1 MYVSIIYLSMSSV
14 FVVKLLVSLHPLSTL
29 FLMQSLTEHI
39 VHRSPRQ
46 TVQHAPIFQGSPVQH
61 WGHRA
66 PSLIFWEL
74 TSFMSSC
81 CAASILLPQ
90 SSP

>member
-1 MYVSIIYLSMSSV
+1 MSPV
-14 FVVKLLVSLHPLSTL
+14 FVVQGTASVFTPSLH

-39 VHRSPRQ
+39 VHGSLRQ
-46 TVQHAPIFQGSPVQH
+46 AVQHAPMFQGSPVQH

-66 PSLIFWEL
+66 LSLIFWEL
-74 TSFMSSC
+74 TSVMSSC